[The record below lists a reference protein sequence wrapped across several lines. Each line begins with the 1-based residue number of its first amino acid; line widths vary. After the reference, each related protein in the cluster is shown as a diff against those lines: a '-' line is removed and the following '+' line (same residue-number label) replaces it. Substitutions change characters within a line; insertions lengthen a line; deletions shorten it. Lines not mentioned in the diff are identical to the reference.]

1 MDLGDSPMI
10 TKFRSTAIAA
20 VIGLALSFAGTAAKA
35 TNLITNGS
43 FEQLSSAS
51 GVGGGQIG
59 YNGHNLL
66 TGWTNGTYD
75 SNSSHIG
82 YNFVYTSGNADGPGA
97 NGNDG
102 NVQLWGPAN
111 GSNNGLPDSSPD
123 GGNFIAADG
132 AYQTAPI
139 SQTITGLTVN
149 AQYAVSF
156 YYAGAQQ
163 YGFDGP
169 TTEAW
174 KVTLGNQTLSTATLN
189 DPNHGFTGWQY
200 TTLTFTATSTTE
212 VLSFLAAGTPSG
224 EPPFSLLDG
233 VSMNKVVPAPE
244 PASIAMLLT
253 GLAAIGVIA
262 RRRQMA
268 RVAVDAR

>member
-1 MDLGDSPMI
+1 MI
-10 TKFRSTAIAA
+10 TRFRSTAVAA
-20 VIGLALSFAGTAAKA
+20 AIGLALSFAGTAAKA
-35 TNLITNGS
+35 TNLILDGS
-43 FEQLSSAS
+43 FEQLSNAS
-51 GVGGGQIG
+51 GTGGGQIG

-75 SNSSHIG
+75 GNSSHIG

-102 NVQLWGPAN
+102 NVQLWGPSN
-111 GSNNGLPDSSPD
+111 GAHNGLPNSSPD

-139 SQTITGLTVN
+139 SQTIHGLTVN

-163 YGFDGP
+163 YGFDGA
-169 TTEAW
+169 TTEGW
-174 KVTLGNQTLSTATLN
+174 NVSLGNQTLATATLN
-189 DPNHGFTGWQY
+189 DSSHGFTGWQY
-200 TTLTFTATSTTE
+200 VTLTFTATSSTE
-212 VLSFLAAGTPSG
+212 VLSFLAQGTPNG

-233 VSMNKVVPAPE
+233 VSMNQVVATPE
-244 PASIAMLLT
+244 PDSIAILT
-253 GLAAIGVIA
+253 TGVLAIGVIV
-262 RRRQMA
+262 RRRQMRRA
-268 RVAVDAR
+268 G